1 LIGKLE
7 RNKGRKNGIYLH
19 GLSHNAGHS
28 RRHEREDQDTK
39 QKHDQKKRKR
49 RKNEEEPNKERKIE
63 EKHIYGIADNN
74 LEYQLEGNYY
84 FSSGQTKTKH
94 EQSEFCHNSLWLS

>member
-1 LIGKLE
+1 MVSAIMLATLKDMKE
-7 RNKGRKNGIYLH
+7 KTKTPSRNK
-19 GLSHNAGHS
+19 
-28 RRHEREDQDTK
+28 TK
-39 QKHDQKKRKR
+39 KKKR
-49 RKNEEEPNKERKIE
+49 RKNEEEPIKERQIE

-74 LEYQLEGNYY
+74 LEYQFEGNYY